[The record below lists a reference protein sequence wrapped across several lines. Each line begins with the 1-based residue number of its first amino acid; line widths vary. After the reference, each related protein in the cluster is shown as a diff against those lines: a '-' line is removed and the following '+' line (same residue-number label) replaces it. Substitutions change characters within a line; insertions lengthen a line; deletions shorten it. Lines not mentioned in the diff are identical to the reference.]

1 MIMAIW
7 FKTMKAKMLFYTMLI
22 KNRMGISTQPEMGFD
37 LSRLVTIIVDLNDL
51 IAPILHDK
59 MDRIIK
65 LLPDKAPSP
74 DGFNGL
80 FVKK

>member
-1 MIMAIW
+1 
-7 FKTMKAKMLFYTMLI
+7 
-22 KNRMGISTQPEMGFD
+22 
-37 LSRLVTIIVDLNDL
+37 
-51 IAPILHDK
+51 

-80 FVKK
+80 FVKKWWATIKADFYQLC

>member
-1 MIMAIW
+1 
-7 FKTMKAKMLFYTMLI
+7 
-22 KNRMGISTQPEMGFD
+22 MGFD

-59 MDRIIK
+59 IDRIIK